1 MRKNSWKHIIIK
13 TGLVASSVKYDVNGR
28 QTTEYTVKQFRT
40 YIDGHYA
47 HLVSSVSK
55 VYSDPP
61 IISATPVYDP
71 FGVHSR
77 TPKILPAK
85 PKESG
90 TIPTSVVGNR

>member
-1 MRKNSWKHIIIK
+1 MEIKKVVFSKNKF
-13 TGLVASSVKYDVNGR
+13 LLL
-28 QTTEYTVKQFRT
+28 FC
-40 YIDGHYA
+40 
-47 HLVSSVSK
+47 
-55 VYSDPP
+55 
-61 IISATPVYDP
+61 PVYDP